1 MLSGVPMS
9 EDNPRSRSS
18 DLGKRTELG
27 LAQRVEAVLTLMRRE
42 EPAAG
47 IARRFG
53 VAVWL
58 FPNTLQQLWFMI

>member
-1 MLSGVPMS
+1 M
-9 EDNPRSRSS
+9 
-18 DLGKRTELG
+18 GKRTELG
-27 LAQRVEAVLTLMRRE
+27 LAQRVEAVLALMRRE

-58 FPNTLQQLWFMI
+58 FPNTLQQLWFMIWSFRYGYNATKKKAKKGF